1 METKLRVL
9 EELKLLII
17 LDKSR
22 QYDLRTITL
31 ISNDNIWPYLMKTYS
46 INQYIWQML
55 SISYKMWKY
64 DIQLHLKI
72 FDNIWQILT
81 KFSTIWQ
88 YWKISNNLSISDN
101 IWQNWS
107 LFYKVKKITSNIGQY
122 LKIPDKICQYWIKS
136 DNIGQYLSIFDHIYK
151 YITILLLI

>member
-1 METKLRVL
+1 METKLPVRVL
-9 EELKLLII
+9 EEHTLLII
-17 LDKSR
+17 LDKSK
-22 QYDLRTITL
+22 QYYLRSITL
-31 ISNDNIWPYLMKTYS
+31 ISNDKIWQYLMKTY
-46 INQYIWQML
+46 NTKQYIWQML
-55 SISYKMWKY
+55 TISYKMWKY

-136 DNIGQYLSIFDHIYK
+136 DNICQYLTTSINI
-151 YITILLLI
+151 